1 MSTNLRYLDNFQLRE
16 LLGRGGMAE
25 VWKAYD
31 TRLQRYVAIKLLH
44 ADLQDDPD
52 FLNRFMREARFIA
65 SLHHPNIVQVYG
77 FETTISP
84 ESANPLA
91 YMIIEY
97 IEGRTLAEYIR
108 HTSREGRFPSG
119 VDLVQLF
126 ACLSRAI
133 DYAHS
138 RGMVH
143 RDIKPANIMLDRH
156 NTTHLAH
163 GEPILTDFGIAR
175 LLGGSTGTLS
185 HTWLGTPLYLSPEQ
199 AQGQPGTA
207 LSDIYSLGVIL
218 YEMCTGALPFHG
230 ETIPA
235 IILQQVS
242 AQPPLPEQLN
252 PQVTPALSKVIMC
265 CLAKDPAQRFQ
276 NAAAMTVALA
286 EALNQP
292 VPADL
297 SQTAARREDSG
308 GDSIYEPT
316 LPCLW
321 QKPSPPSA
329 QQPESLPQAARSPVS
344 PPAAQTPPAY
354 SATPVVP
361 SFSTPSRPL
370 EGPPVQNATNPF
382 VTGEPVRITPAEA
395 SPQTPAQSPP
405 QKGLVHRPQ
414 PPAFWSRLFADKKR
428 RPLWLAL
435 LAALALLVLI
445 SSVGGIYWLT
455 HRGGTVAGAQSVGQV
470 FFANSGAVSE
480 HNNTGEND
488 EVIVDLHNLQAPAS
502 GNAYYA
508 WLLSGQST
516 SENAPILLGKI
527 TANNGSA
534 HLQYADPNH
543 TNLLALASRFL
554 ITEETL
560 NPAPIAPTLDRTA
573 WRYYAEIPQTPNP
586 QSPEHFSLLDH
597 LRHLLSQ
604 DPKLYKLQLPGGLD
618 IWLFRNTEKV
628 LEWSGSARDFWEQ
641 KNTEGMRNMVVRV
654 LDYLDGSQYVQLDV
668 PPGTPNLV
676 NPRIAPVALLE
687 FDPTKQA
694 PPGYLYHIDL
704 HLNGVVN
711 SPGATPEQS
720 HLAIQISNDLNN
732 VKGWLQQVRQ
742 DAKQLVTMPA
752 QNLLS
757 NNALTLLDNMET
769 NARYAYVGKLDPSSN
784 RVEGGVTQVYY
795 SSQALATMN
804 VAPYSEG

>member
-84 ESANPLA
+84 ETANPLA
-91 YMIIEY
+91 YMVIEY
-97 IEGRTLAEYIR
+97 IEGWTLAEYIR

-119 VDLVQLF
+119 ADLVQLF

-156 NTTHLAH
+156 NTTHLTH

-297 SQTAARREDSG
+297 SQTAVRREDSG

-321 QKPSPPSA
+321 QKPSPLA
-329 QQPESLPQAARSPVS
+329 GQQPESLPQAARSPVS

-370 EGPPVQNATNPF
+370 EGPPAQNATNPF
-382 VTGEPVRITPAEA
+382 VTGEPVRTTPAEA
-395 SPQTPAQSPP
+395 SPQTPAQSLP
-405 QKGLVHRPQ
+405 QKGPAHRPL
-414 PPAFWSRLFADKKR
+414 PPAFWSSLFADKKR

-435 LAALALLVLI
+435 LAALALLVLT

-480 HNNTGEND
+480 HTNNGEND

-508 WLLSGQST
+508 WLLSGQNT
-516 SENAPILLGKI
+516 SENAPISLGKI
-527 TANNGSA
+527 TANDGSA

-543 TNLLALASRFL
+543 TNLLAIASRFL
-554 ITEETL
+554 ITEEAL
-560 NPAPIAPTLDRTA
+560 NPAPVAPTLDRTA

-654 LDYLDGSQYVQLDV
+654 LDYLDGSRYVQLDV

-804 VAPYSEG
+804 VVPYSEG